1 MDYEQYDLEE
11 LQNMFNNE
19 QNIEESNKIMGTIV
33 YW

>member
-33 YW
+33 Y